1 MLPFLTTLMVFVEP
15 LRRMQNYTFP
25 LRPPLPFTRFSHR
38 NHPLLPRDAQ
48 YGVVAV
54 RSPRGGVDED
64 VDGLVH
70 EHGGRLL
77 GEHHFQVRRF
87 KNLLTRVECEAGQ
100 LGLDE
105 VRAVLHDGL
114 ELDVPV
120 GGLPPVEERSQ
131 FDYASVEQSQFRD
144 ASAERSQF
152 RDASAERRQ
161 FSDASTEHSQYERSN
176 NSTEHTQFEA
186 SDADTY
192 ERLLND
198 TDSDSEIRIAP
209 YVPDSLGH
217 EVEAVDAVAALSLF
231 DALITSQFDLTTSE
245 DWEAGGFVPQLNEPG
260 VEVDLV
266 PQRGDPDQRGVAH
279 EHEGSYGL
287 LSSTDEDWQSI
298 SSEGSI

>member
-1 MLPFLTTLMVFVEP
+1 MLPLLTTLMVFVEP
-15 LRRMQNYTFP
+15 LRRLQNYTYP
-25 LRPPLPFTRFSHR
+25 LRPPLPFVMYSHR

-48 YGVVAV
+48 YGVVAL

-120 GGLPPVEERSQ
+120 GGLPPVEEPGQSDEASVEQSQ
-131 FDYASVEQSQFRD
+131 FIDASVEQSQFRD
-144 ASAERSQF
+144 ASAERSQ
-152 RDASAERRQ
+152 D
-161 FSDASTEHSQYERSN
+161 ERSN

-198 TDSDSEIRIAP
+198 TDSDSEFRIAP
-209 YVPDSLGH
+209 YVPNSLGH

-231 DALITSQFDLTTSE
+231 DALITGQFDLTTSE
-245 DWEAGGFVPQLNEPG
+245 DWEAGGFVPQLDEPG

>member
-1 MLPFLTTLMVFVEP
+1 MLPVLTTLMVFVEP
-15 LRRMQNYTFP
+15 LRRLQNYTYP

-48 YGVVAV
+48 YGVVAL
-54 RSPRGGVDED
+54 RSPRGGVNED

-120 GGLPPVEERSQ
+120 GGLPPVEEPGQ
-131 FDYASVEQSQFRD
+131 FEDALTEQSQY
-144 ASAERSQF
+144 AM
-152 RDASAERRQ
+152 
-161 FSDASTEHSQYERSN
+161 SN
-176 NSTEHTQFEA
+176 NSTEHTQHDA

-198 TDSDSEIRIAP
+198 TDSESEFRIAP
-209 YVPDSLGH
+209 YVPNSLGH

-231 DALITSQFDLTTSE
+231 DALITGQFDLTTSE
-245 DWEAGGFVPQLNEPG
+245 DWEASGFVPQLDEPG

-287 LSSTDEDWQSI
+287 LSSSDEDWQSV

>member
-1 MLPFLTTLMVFVEP
+1 MLPLLTALMVFVEP
-15 LRRMQNYTFP
+15 LRRIQNYTAP
-25 LRPPLPFTRFSHR
+25 LRPPLPFVRYSHR

-48 YGVVAV
+48 YGVVAL

-120 GGLPPVEERSQ
+120 GRLPPVEEPGQ
-131 FDYASVEQSQFRD
+131 FDDASVEQSQFRD
-144 ASAERSQF
+144 ASAERSQ
-152 RDASAERRQ
+152 D
-161 FSDASTEHSQYERSN
+161 ERSN
-176 NSTEHTQFEA
+176 NSTEHTQHDA

-198 TDSDSEIRIAP
+198 TDQSERLLNDTDQSERLLNDTDSESEFRIAP

-231 DALITSQFDLTTSE
+231 DALITGQFDLTTSE
-245 DWEAGGFVPQLNEPG
+245 DWEASGFVPQLDEPG

-287 LSSTDEDWQSI
+287 LSSSDEDWQSI